1 MEPLQYDLRGPAA
14 KDNSNS
20 ITQAAAAPNNL
31 DTASTLPSAEAGLQS
46 AIELRAASSKL

>member
-14 KDNSNS
+14 KDNS

-31 DTASTLPSAEAGLQS
+31 DAASTLPSAEAGLQS